1 VALHQ
6 ALIPNWTSPA
16 FNKFVD
22 ATRALVDELANT
34 TTARD
39 GKEEMQ
45 RCDEIFRQICW
56 LEQRFW
62 PEVDGMGEEDEG
74 AQLGGPAH
82 MGPMGAGLDNGMNNN
97 SMGNNHMG
105 NQNMGS
111 QNMNNGPINAGRMNS
126 NSMNNNMGSSNMN
139 GSIGAQMN
147 RASMS
152 GPMMGGQGMGNQNM
166 SGQGMGGAAMN
177 DDDGTPGNDD
187 GRCNTIFANSSLEGQ
202 GS

>member
-74 AQLGGPAH
+74 VQLGGPAH
-82 MGPMGAGLDNGMNNN
+82 MGPMGAGLNNGMNNN
-97 SMGNNHMG
+97 SMSNNHMG
-105 NQNMGS
+105 NQNMNG
-111 QNMNNGPINAGRMNS
+111 GPINAGRMNS
-126 NSMNNNMGSSNMN
+126 NTMNNNMGSNSMN
-139 GSIGAQMN
+139 GPIGSQMN

-152 GPMMGGQGMGNQNM
+152 GPMMGGQGMNNQNM
-166 SGQGMGGAAMN
+166 SGQGMGSAVMN
-177 DDDGTPGNDD
+177 DSDGTPGNDD
-187 GRCNTIFANSSLEGQ
+187 GRSNPIFANSGLEGQ
-202 GS
+202 DP

>member
-1 VALHQ
+1 M
-6 ALIPNWTSPA
+6 IPNWTSPA

-62 PEVDGMGEEDEG
+62 PEVDGMGEDNNV
-74 AQLGGPAH
+74 AQLAGPAH
-82 MGPMGAGLDNGMNNN
+82 LGPMGAGLDNGLNNN
-97 SMGNNHMG
+97 AISGNPMSNQSMN
-105 NQNMGS
+105 S
-111 QNMNNGPINAGRMNS
+111 GPVNRGRMKS
-126 NSMNNNMGSSNMN
+126 NSMNTNLSTNLNGSMGPQINRPGMN
-139 GSIGAQMN
+139 GS
-147 RASMS
+147 
-152 GPMMGGQGMGNQNM
+152 MMGGQDM
-166 SGQGMGGAAMN
+166 SGQAMGGSTMSG
-177 DDDGTPGNDD
+177 DEGTPGNDD
-187 GRCNTIFANSSLEGQ
+187 GRANSMFSNSELEGQ